1 MAAVGAKVKKAKSW
15 YVWDVV
21 PASSLYCM
29 RCHSPFLELVQ
40 KDPTGRV
47 VYHAAPLACLKCATA
62 RELADAVKTIYSFAR
77 GSRDRA
83 RLVKRLFSYIRR
95 GRV

>member
-21 PASSLYCM
+21 PSATFVCM
-29 RCHSPFLELVQ
+29 RCGSPLLELVQ

-47 VYHAAPLACLKCATA
+47 VYHAAPLACPKCATA
-62 RELADAVKTIYSFAR
+62 RELADAVKTIYSHVR

-83 RLVKRLFSYIRR
+83 RLVKRFFTYVRR